1 VTLRLTSLDIQN
13 VIAWWQ
19 CESIVSIFIRR
30 YTCDFL
36 FAVRAQ
42 DNQRIFGIICTAEL
56 WRVSLGKLDIF
67 RRKDPQMSFEETG
80 RRFIRCQT
88 ANSDR
93 DQTEASP
100 NQVFETHQVQKMG
113 GIDFHYP
120 AQRLIQLYGSVS
132 FQALRPCVAAYS
144 TRELGTIVRP
154 ATSTM
159 GSPVPAVAQLV
170 ELFASTITPKSFET

>member
-1 VTLRLTSLDIQN
+1 
-13 VIAWWQ
+13 
-19 CESIVSIFIRR
+19 
-30 YTCDFL
+30 
-36 FAVRAQ
+36 
-42 DNQRIFGIICTAEL
+42 
-56 WRVSLGKLDIF
+56 
-67 RRKDPQMSFEETG
+67 QMSFEDTG

-132 FQALRPCVAAYS
+132 FQALRPCVAAYK

-154 ATSTM
+154 ATSTC
-159 GSPVPAVAQLV
+159 GRPVPATTQSD
-170 ELFASTITPKSFET
+170 EPFARLRTPQSFAT